1 MSTSALLSAGPTGY
15 ILDILILVGL
25 FLFVFSC
32 AKRGFINVFFSFVS
46 SVVALFAAVA
56 LAKVFASMTG
66 GLFGIE
72 ASLAESFTTTFSQ
85 IKGFNVVLGG
95 HDELDILLSTDKISA
110 IIATLV
116 AKKYMGTAIPEGS
129 TLASL
134 VGATFAELLTSL
146 IAGIILFILIKIVIF
161 ILRKFFTK
169 LTEKIGLLDKLNR
182 LLGMAVGFI
191 EGIFVVSLI
200 MSVLALIPSPA
211 ITEFF
216 NHSLIL
222 NMLYNHNP
230 IVSML
235 GWFL

>member
-1 MSTSALLSAGPTGY
+1 MSTLALLAAGPTGY

-46 SVVALFAAVA
+46 SVVALFAAITF
-56 LAKVFASMTG
+56 AKVFASITG

-72 ASLAESFTTTFSQ
+72 ASLTESFTTTFSQ
-85 IKGFNVVLGG
+85 IKGFDVVLGG
-95 HDELDILLSTDKISA
+95 HDELDLLLSTDKMSA

-116 AKKYMGTAIPEGS
+116 AKKYMGIAIPEGS
-129 TLASL
+129 TLGAL
-134 VGATFAELLTSL
+134 VGATFAELLTTL
-146 IAGIILFILIKIVIF
+146 ISGVILFIVFKILIF

-182 LLGMAVGFI
+182 LLGMAVGFL
-191 EGIFVVSLI
+191 EGMFIISLV

-211 ITEFF
+211 ITDFF

-222 NMLYNHNP
+222 KMLYNHNP